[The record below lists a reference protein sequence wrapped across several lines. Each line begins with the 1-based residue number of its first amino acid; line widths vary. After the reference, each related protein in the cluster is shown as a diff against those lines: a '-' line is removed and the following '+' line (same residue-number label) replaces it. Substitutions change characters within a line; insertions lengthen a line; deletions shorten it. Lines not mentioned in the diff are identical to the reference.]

1 MKINFHP
8 SWDGV
13 ARNGSDIALIK
24 LNANVEGSNFP
35 VVASMRV
42 QLREAELLTMI
53 GWPKSVSSTQA
64 QGLEYGQLE
73 IVSNA
78 ECENSYGHEIL
89 ESMMCAGGL
98 QAVMC
103 KGKGTV
109 VVR

>member
-1 MKINFHP
+1 MEIMFHP

-13 ARNGSDIALIK
+13 ATNGSDIALIK
-24 LNANVEGSNFP
+24 LNANVKGRNFT
-35 VVASMRV
+35 VVASELV
-42 QLREAELLTMI
+42 ELGEADLTMI

-78 ECENSYGHEIL
+78 ECQNSYGHEIL
-89 ESMMCAGGL
+89 ETMMCAGGL

-103 KGKGTV
+103 KGKSIV
-109 VVR
+109 IVR